1 MADKSVKDSSKNA
14 ASPKRF
20 KVGDLAVYPAH
31 GVGRIEAIETKVV
44 NGEEHDFYIMKVI
57 ENAMVIM
64 IPTWNVESV
73 GLRDVIQK
81 KEIPK
86 IFDVMRSRQ
95 EQPMDNQT
103 WNRRYREY
111 MEKIKT
117 GSLFE
122 VAEVYRDLSLLKT
135 TKDLSFGERKL
146 YDTAQNLLV
155 KELSTAKNKTKRP
168 LSKRSKRSSTPMRPE
183 FFTDVQPAVV
193 LHLPRGHAQA
203 GTRLDVL
210 LASEIDDCSRSFAAT
225 LIRQGCITVDGS
237 VKKPGYAVKAGECVA
252 ERLPHPSRQASFRRT
267 SPFTSSM
274 RTLTCWW

>member
-1 MADKSVKDSSKNA
+1 MADKSIKDDSKSTA
-14 ASPKRF
+14 AQKRF

-81 KEIPK
+81 KDIPK

-103 WNRRYREY
+103 WNRRYRDY

-122 VAEVYRDLSLLKT
+122 VAEVYRDLSLLKH

-155 KELSTAKNKTKRP
+155 KELSTAKNKN
-168 LSKRSKRSSTPMRPE
+168 E
-183 FFTDVQPAVV
+183 
-193 LHLPRGHAQA
+193 
-203 GTRLDVL
+203 
-210 LASEIDDCSRSFAAT
+210 
-225 LIRQGCITVDGS
+225 
-237 VKKPGYAVKAGECVA
+237 KAIIKELEA
-252 ERLPHPSRQASFRRT
+252 LFKSDEA
-267 SPFTSSM
+267 
-274 RTLTCWW
+274 